1 MTKNGIDSRI
11 AKLMGEKEAR
21 AYCMDVNAALEA
33 AQKMEQRG
41 FFFQLKDL
49 RPKKINESLWRA
61 ALRTPS
67 GAEFAAQ
74 DENPALAICLAV
86 LKAADANA

>member
-1 MTKNGIDSRI
+1 MSESEIDLRI
-11 AKLMGEKEAR
+11 AKLMGDEKAR
-21 AYCMDVNAALEA
+21 AYCADINAALTV